1 MIFKEKKT
9 PTLLMMPLAN
19 GWRAVHKK
27 YKNEYGTVICTEK
40 GDTVEVVTDFGEFS
54 TERAEAVESA
64 AVMFFEN
71 NGVKEITVDGEKLTR
86 EAWREKEDARLNA
99 LHRTRE
105 DYKNVLGKPVHCVTD
120 RPLGSAHPHGLRHP
134 DHRCSSP
141 YLRFALRLRWAR
153 CGKFMNSRWIPFSAP
168 TCRNICWITAR
179 RLLGRQPCRTR

>member
-86 EAWREKEDARLNA
+86 EAWREKKMRA
-99 LHRTRE
+99 
-105 DYKNVLGKPVHCVTD
+105 
-120 RPLGSAHPHGLRHP
+120 
-134 DHRCSSP
+134 
-141 YLRFALRLRWAR
+141 
-153 CGKFMNSRWIPFSAP
+153 
-168 TCRNICWITAR
+168 
-179 RLLGRQPCRTR
+179 